1 MLLFNRSTLGK
12 IKYGEG
18 NQTFGQWL
26 ECSNCAD
33 LAGSNLTY
41 LFNFLNEWTR
51 VSNERDSTNLEVIVG
66 YSSGKA
72 A

>member
-33 LAGSNLTY
+33 LARSNLTY
-41 LFNFLNEWTR
+41 LFNFLNEWT
-51 VSNERDSTNLEVIVG
+51 
-66 YSSGKA
+66 
-72 A
+72 